1 MGQLRTTPPG
11 RSVRPLVFSSL
22 FTSLSLLI
30 RTGVEPA
37 FREIVCVG
45 PIIGS
50 AAYALAATAA
60 VQSTTATSVSLFTR
74 MSVPPRFEARLDIS
88 TPGRRNRIRLASGRA
103 AFSQDP
109 RVLLRE
115 TLAE

>member
-1 MGQLRTTPPG
+1 N
-11 RSVRPLVFSSL
+11 
-22 FTSLSLLI
+22 
-30 RTGVEPA
+30 A
-37 FREIVCVG
+37 FCEIVCVG

-115 TLAE
+115 TLAEIRRAKAPPGMGTRIVAVDGPGD